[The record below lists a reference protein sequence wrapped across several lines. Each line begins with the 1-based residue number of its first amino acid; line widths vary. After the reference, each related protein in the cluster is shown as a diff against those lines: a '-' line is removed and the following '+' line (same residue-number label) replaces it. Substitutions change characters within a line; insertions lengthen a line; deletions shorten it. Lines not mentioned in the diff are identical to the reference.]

1 MLFGLARTTRLLRP
15 FLNTTLVADDAE
27 EDEMTNGEDDTA
39 MLEVLETKEC
49 ILDTGE
55 VKGDGEREDTTH
67 IPPLG
72 EQMGEF
78 ELLSSK
84 DIGDNGSIDEVQL

>member
-15 FLNTTLVADDAE
+15 FLNTTLVADDDD

-39 MLEVLETKEC
+39 VLETKEC
-49 ILDTGE
+49 LLDTGE
-55 VKGDGEREDTTH
+55 VTGDGEREDTTH